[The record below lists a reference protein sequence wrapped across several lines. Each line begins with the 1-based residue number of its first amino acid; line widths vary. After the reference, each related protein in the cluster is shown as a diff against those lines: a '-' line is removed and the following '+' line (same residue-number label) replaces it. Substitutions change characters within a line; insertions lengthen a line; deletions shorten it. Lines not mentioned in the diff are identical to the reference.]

1 MYCCLFFS
9 SCPRYRAIELN
20 FRHLFS
26 CAPINA

>member
-1 MYCCLFFS
+1 MYRCLFFS
-9 SCPRYRAIELN
+9 SCHCYRAIGLN